1 MSLHYMPQFYL
12 KVKNLVATCL
22 GLAFL
27 YARTCNDHTMRMQ
40 AVRKYKIA
48 AQKKEELRTENTL
61 S

>member
-1 MSLHYMPQFYL
+1 MPQFYL